1 MYRSR
6 KDKMLF
12 GVLAGLSKW
21 IGFENP
27 GLLRVLFV
35 ITLFI
40 TSGLPILIYFLIA
53 VFIPYDHADD
63 VEIKKE

>member
-12 GVLAGLSKW
+12 GVLAGLAKW

-35 ITLFI
+35 ILLFI
-40 TSGLPILIYFLIA
+40 TSGFPILIYFLIA

-63 VEIKKE
+63 VEIKEE